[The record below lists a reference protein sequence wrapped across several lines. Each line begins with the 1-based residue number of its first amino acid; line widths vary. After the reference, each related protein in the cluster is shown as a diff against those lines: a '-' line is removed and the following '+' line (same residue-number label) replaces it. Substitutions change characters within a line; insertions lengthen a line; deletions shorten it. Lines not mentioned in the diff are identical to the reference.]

1 MRSSGPGNIVGRV
14 WPRHGGRG
22 RPLNS
27 VVRLHSGYMA
37 SIPKT
42 YGEVEGLVT
51 MLMAACEDMGMNE
64 TLEMLLAAP
73 NDRRKAVVRELL
85 ERFRQAGVPKSLHD
99 AFVCLLDDDVAEK
112 ASQLIYQCK
121 RDGTSAI

>member
-1 MRSSGPGNIVGRV
+1 MGRV
-14 WPRHGGRG
+14 WPRHGGCG

-27 VVRLHSGYMA
+27 VVRLHSANMA
-37 SIPKT
+37 SVPKT

-51 MLMAACEDMGMNE
+51 MLMAACEDMGMNQ

-73 NDRRKAVVRELL
+73 DDRRRAVVRELL
-85 ERFRQAGVPKSLHD
+85 ERFRQAGAPQSLHD

-112 ASQLIYQCK
+112 AYQVIYQCK